1 MSHAHPSARPDR
13 RVAPLATPSSSPL
26 PSRSLRWLAP
36 PFLPLLATL
45 LLLLGLLGP
54 ASPASAA
61 FDYQVFTGHF
71 TSVTNMVGLTPV
83 ATGTSPS
90 IKIGVTSI
98 RDDFG
103 LVFTNTLNVTS
114 AGVYEFQ
121 LTSDEGSK
129 LFVDGVL
136 VVNNDGEHV
145 AVTVTGSRNL
155 TAGSHTLR
163 VEYFDNTGTEFL
175 EARYR
180 KQGLPYWEQIP
191 TDGVLRYTSTAP
203 AAIGSWGPVIP
214 WPEIAISVAVLA
226 DGRILS
232 WASYDINEF
241 RNAGPTFTH
250 ASLFDPTTQTFLSVD
265 NNFHDMFCAGVS
277 TLENGTIIASGGNPS
292 DRRASAFNPGTLS
305 FSPLTNM
312 IDLRWYSVNTTLPNN
327 TVFASFALDAGN
339 RTEVYNPTSNTW
351 APRANANV
359 QDQVSEQN
367 TINASF
373 NPANALP
380 LEWLSHIQV
389 TPQGDLLQAGPT
401 PTWHRY
407 DPVGGAP
414 TVALGKPIGDF
425 ARSYGNAVNYGA
437 GKILLVGGADPRLDP
452 PVSTSFAYR
461 VDVNGPSPVV
471 TPAAAMNYPRALSN
485 TVTLPNGKLIVI
497 GGNRVA
503 RQFDD
508 TDSNMAAEIYD
519 PATDIWQVVDN
530 IDVPRNYHSTALLMK
545 DGRVL
550 SAGGGAC
557 SGCPAD
563 HLDGQIYTPAYLYE
577 SDGSPAVRPTLSI
590 PTGTKIHA
598 GDTLTVTAG
607 PTTTSFSV
615 VRLSATTHHMNTDQR
630 YLPIPAVNN
639 GNGTWTLTFPSNP
652 NVLIMGNYFVFA
664 LDADGTPSIGQTVQ
678 VIRDV
683 QSVPEPTAVYVS
695 DLPWTT
701 PTNDLGPIERDQA
714 NGGSAAGD
722 GPPIRLGGVTYPKGV
737 GVAAYSELTVSLGQK
752 YDRFRSFVGLDDSR
766 DGLCGKV
773 QFEVVLDGV
782 VNYTSGLFGDTTAT
796 GSIDIPVGNANSM
809 TLKVYRTSST
819 CTPTAHGDLGD
830 WASARLIP
838 KPDPGYRYYR
848 FRPTKLRVD
857 ATADSVQVAELA
869 LFKSGVRK
877 RALVVTNPGGNNPSG
892 QGPAQADDA
901 TVSTKW
907 RDYNKGFLVYDMG
920 SNVVI
925 DAYTITTA
933 NDASERDPIRF
944 SLEASLDGV
953 TWDIL
958 DDKTNADYATP
969 TARGATTPSI
979 PITTLATI
987 TPLPAEPRHSTTLL
1001 VEASSGADRIW
1012 NVNPDNDTVTVSS
1025 AAGTVLAEIPV
1036 GDRPWSIARRPGQPR
1051 IYVVNKGSASISVI
1065 NASTFAIDHT
1075 VSLPRGSEPHGLVFS
1090 NDGATYYLVLEA
1102 TASLQKRTAST
1113 DALVASL
1120 ALSGRPRHLSIS
1132 NDDAKLLVSNF
1143 ITPPLVGES
1152 TTTVSIA
1159 SGGGQVFV
1167 VAPATMTLASTVTLP
1182 FDTRA
1187 PSEVQGPGLPNY
1199 LGPAVVSFGGS
1210 AAYVPTKKDNV
1221 RGGALRGLPGMTFD
1235 STVRANTSR
1244 ILLATNSEDATF
1256 RVDHDNASLA
1266 TGAAL
1271 TGDDRYLLVTLETS
1285 RELAVY
1291 DLQSGF
1297 QLMRLPTGRAP
1308 QSVALSTSG
1317 STAYVHNFM
1326 DRSISRFDLTQML
1339 QTNLPATNLLSSIPT
1354 VATETLSP
1362 TLLKGKQFF
1371 YDAQDDRLSLDNYMS
1386 CATCHNEGDSD
1397 GRVWDLGSFGEGVRN
1412 TIDLRG
1418 KGTGHGRPHWTG
1430 NFDEIQDFEGQ
1441 IRALNSGT
1449 GFLTNPQFTATQ
1461 NPLGTPKAGL
1471 SADLDALA
1479 AYVGSL
1485 TSEPL
1490 SPFRPSAGAM
1500 SATAVL
1506 GRAAFVSNG
1515 CLGCHSVAKLT
1526 DSPTTLR
1533 HDVGTIDAASGQRLG
1548 APLDGFDTPGLLGV
1562 WASPPHL
1569 HDGSATTLEAAIAAH
1584 SAFAGLSS
1592 TTKTQL
1598 ATFLRE
1604 AESAD
1609 VAPLFDDDNDGTV
1622 NLNDPAPTTPCI
1634 PTAFVAACAQ
1644 DTDGDGQTDFQEG
1657 ATADSDGDGIPNYQE
1672 SSIADADGD
1681 GVPDQSDPQN
1691 GNACVPNPQACA
1703 PAVPTAIPPVQLLL
1717 VAGLLATGGALLRR
1731 RRIARTKV

>member
-1 MSHAHPSARPDR
+1 MSHAQITARTDRRVDSLSARPS
-13 RVAPLATPSSSPL
+13 A
-26 PSRSLRWLAP
+26 
-36 PFLPLLATL
+36 LLSTL
-45 LLLLGLLGP
+45 IAIVCMTFGL
-54 ASPASAA
+54 ASPASA
-61 FDYQVFTGHF
+61 VFNYSVYTGQF
-71 TSVTNMVGLTPV
+71 TSVANLAGLTPV
-83 ATGTSPS
+83 ATGTSSS
-90 IKIGVTSI
+90 IKLGVTSI
-98 RDDFG
+98 QADFG

-129 LFVDGVL
+129 LFIDGVL

-163 VEYFDNTGTEFL
+163 VEYFDNTGAEFL

-191 TDGVLRYTSTAP
+191 TDGQLRYTTTAP
-203 AAIGSWGPVIP
+203 AAIGSWGPIIP
-214 WPEIAISVAVLA
+214 WPEIAISVAVLP

-241 RNAGPTFTH
+241 RSAGPTFTH
-250 ASLFDPTTQTFLSVD
+250 ASVFDPTTQTFVPVD

-292 DRRASAFNPGTLS
+292 DRRTSAFNPATLS

-312 IDLRWYSVNTTLPNN
+312 IDLRWYSVNATLPNN

-351 APRANANV
+351 APRANVNV
-359 QDQVSEQN
+359 QTQVTEQN
-367 TINASF
+367 TINAAF
-373 NPANALP
+373 NPTNALP

-389 TPQGDLLQAGPT
+389 TPQGDVLQAGPT

-407 DPVGGAP
+407 DPLGGSP
-414 TVALGKPIGDF
+414 SVVLGQPVGDF
-425 ARSYGNAVNYGA
+425 ARSYGNAVNYDA

-452 PVSTSFAYR
+452 PVSTAFAYR
-461 VDVNGPSPVV
+461 IDVNGPSPVV

-519 PATDIWQVVDN
+519 PATDIWQVVDD

-577 SDGSPAVRPTLSI
+577 SDGSPAVRPTLSV
-590 PTGTKIHA
+590 PTGTKIRA
-598 GDTLTVTAG
+598 GDPLTVTAG
-607 PTTTSFSV
+607 PGTTSFSV

-630 YLPIPAVNN
+630 YLPIPAVDN
-639 GNGTWTLTFPSNP
+639 GNGTRTLSFPSNP
-652 NVLIMGNYFVFA
+652 NVLIVGNYFVFA
-664 LDADGTPSIGQTVQ
+664 LDADGTPSIGQTIQ
-678 VIRDV
+678 VVRDV

-695 DLPWTT
+695 DLPWTAS
-701 PTNDLGPIERDQA
+701 TNDFGPVERDQA
-714 NGGSAAGD
+714 NGGVAAGD
-722 GPPIRLGGVTYPKGV
+722 GPPLRLGGVTYPKGV
-737 GVAAYSELTVSLGQK
+737 GIAAYSEITLNLGQQ
-752 YDRFRSFVGLDDSR
+752 YDRFRSFIGLDDSR
-766 DGLCGKV
+766 DGLCGRV
-773 QFEVVLDGV
+773 QFEVLLDGV
-782 VNYTSGLFGDTTAT
+782 VNYTSGAFVSTTAT
-796 GSIDIPVGNANSM
+796 GSIDIPVGNANAM
-809 TLKVYRTSST
+809 TLKVYRTGST
-819 CTPTAHGDLGD
+819 CTPSAHGDLGD

-848 FRPTKLRVD
+848 FRPTKLRND
-857 ATADSVQVAELA
+857 GTADSVQVAELA
-869 LFKSGVRK
+869 LFETGVRK
-877 RALVVTNPGGNNPSG
+877 QAIVVTNPGGNNPTG
-892 QGPAQADDA
+892 QGPAKADDA
-901 TVSTKW
+901 TTSTKW
-907 RDYNKGFLVYDMG
+907 RDYNKGYLIYDMG
-920 SNVVI
+920 ANVEI

-933 NDASERDPIRF
+933 NDASERDPVRW
-944 SLEASLDGV
+944 SLEASIDGV

-958 DDKTNADYATP
+958 DDKTSADYPTP
-969 TARGATTPSI
+969 TARLTTTPSI
-979 PITTLATI
+979 PLTPLSPI
-987 TPLPAEPRHSTTLL
+987 TPLPAVPRHSTTLL
-1001 VEASSGADRIW
+1001 VETSSGADRIW

-1025 AAGTVLAEIPV
+1025 AAGAVLAEIPV
-1036 GDRPWSIARRPGQPR
+1036 GDRPWSIARRPGQSR

-1075 VSLPRGSEPHGLVFS
+1075 VALPRGAEPHGLVFS
-1090 NDGATYYLVLEA
+1090 SDGATYYLVLEA
-1102 TASLQKRTAST
+1102 TATLQKRTAAT

-1120 ALSGRPRHLSIS
+1120 PLTGRPRHLSIS
-1132 NDDAKLLVSNF
+1132 PDDAKLLVSNF
-1143 ITPPLVGES
+1143 ITPPLSGES
-1152 TTTVSIA
+1152 TTTVNVA
-1159 SGGGQVFV
+1159 TGGGQVFV
-1167 VAPATMTLASTVTLP
+1167 VTPGSMTLASTVTLP

-1187 PSEVQGPGLPNY
+1187 PAETQGPGLPNY
-1199 LGPAVVSFGGS
+1199 VGPAVVSFAGS

-1221 RGGALRGLPGMTFD
+1221 RAGALRGVAGMSFD

-1244 ILLATNSEDATF
+1244 ILLASNSEDATF

-1317 STAYVHNFM
+1317 ATAYVHNFM

-1339 QTNLPATNLLSSIPT
+1339 QTHLPATNILSPIPT

-1362 TLLKGKQFF
+1362 TLLQGKQLF

-1386 CATCHNEGDSD
+1386 CAACHNEGDSD
-1397 GRVWDLGSFGEGVRN
+1397 GRVWDLGGFGEGVRN

-1441 IRALNSGT
+1441 IRGLNLGT
-1449 GFLTNPQFTATQ
+1449 GLLTNPQFSGTS
-1461 NPLGTPKAGL
+1461 NPLGAPKAGL
-1471 SADLDALA
+1471 SPDLDALA
-1479 AYVGSL
+1479 AYVDSL
-1485 TSEPL
+1485 TSEPR

-1526 DSPTTLR
+1526 DSPTTVR

-1548 APLDGFDTPGLLGV
+1548 ATLDGFDTPGLLGV

-1584 SAFAGLSS
+1584 SAFSGLST
-1592 TTKTQL
+1592 TTKNQL
-1598 ATFLRE
+1598 AAFLRE
-1604 AESAD
+1604 AETGD
-1609 VAPLFDDDNDGTV
+1609 LVPLFDDDDDGTV
-1622 NLNDPAPTTPCI
+1622 NLNDAAPTNPCL

-1657 ATADSDGDGIPNYQE
+1657 ATADGDGDGLPDYQE
-1672 SSIADADGD
+1672 SSTADADQD
-1681 GVPDQSDPQN
+1681 GVPDQSDPEN
-1691 GNACVPNPQACA
+1691 GNACVPNAQACA
-1703 PAVPTAIPPVQLLL
+1703 PAVPTAFAPVQLLL
-1717 VAGLLATGGALLRR
+1717 AALLVATGATILKRR
-1731 RRIARTKV
+1731 RRLG